1 MRRSIAAA
9 AAAATLIATL
19 VACGG
24 SDGGG
29 DAAGPTQ
36 NTGSGATAEPGG
48 EQSADATPS
57 SSQSPVG
64 KLGDTL
70 RLEGLADNL
79 DTAGTVQAD
88 ITLKRYEDHT
98 QPSLDIFAP
107 SDGNRLVAVEFTI
120 VNTGTGTYSDLANQG
135 TKVIDSTGQEHAAK
149 PGDPTVGES
158 MGVNILLRPGKQTTG
173 WVIVDVPKDA
183 KITAVTYQ
191 MDATGVDK
199 ERTGTW
205 NLN

>member
-9 AAAATLIATL
+9 AAAITLSATL

-29 DAAGPTQ
+29 DAAGSTQ
-36 NTGSGATAEPGG
+36 NTGSSATAEPGG

-57 SSQSPVG
+57 DPQSPVG

-70 RLEGLADNL
+70 TLQGLANNL
-79 DTAGTVQAD
+79 DTTGTVQAD
-88 ITLKRYEDHT
+88 ITLNKYVDHAK
-98 QPSLDIFAP
+98 PSLQIFAP
-107 SDGNRLVAVEFTI
+107 YKGNRLVAVQFTI
-120 VNTGTGTYSDLANQG
+120 VSTGTGTYSDLGNQG
-135 TKVIDSTGQEHAAK
+135 TKVIDSNGQEHLGK

-158 MGVNILLRPGKQTTG
+158 FGVNILLAPGKQATG
-173 WVIVDVPKDA
+173 WVIADVPEDA

-205 NLN
+205 NLV